1 MLIWKTHQ
9 VVLLRGHKNFHKYCA
24 PRVVSLAP
32 IHHGKS
38 AYRLTEE
45 YKLILT
51 DYFIENSGKTDE
63 ELYEIIKEKIKQWRE
78 YYDKEVTEKY
88 SDEDFAWMLLL
99 VGRRVCN
106 IAIHRLGCSWEGQR
120 FQN

>member
-1 MLIWKTHQ
+1 M
-9 VVLLRGHKNFHKYCA
+9 
-24 PRVVSLAP
+24 
-32 IHHGKS
+32 
-38 AYRLTEE
+38 
-45 YKLILT
+45 T

-99 VGRRVCN
+99 VGRQVCN
-106 IAIHRLGCSWEGQR
+106 TAIHRLGCS
-120 FQN
+120 